1 MGDDE
6 ASVSIRSMTA
16 QDYEGVVDLWRAAE
30 GIGLS
35 EADER
40 EAVAAYLER
49 NPGLSLV
56 AFRGEALVGALLCG
70 HDGRRGYLHHV
81 VVARSEQGRGIG
93 RELVQRALDGLSHLG
108 IAKANIFVYADN
120 EEGQAFWHATGWSA
134 RDDLVLMQHA
144 IARTGL
150 AG

>member
-1 MGDDE
+1 
-6 ASVSIRSMTA
+6 MTA
-16 QDYEGVVDLWRAAE
+16 ADYDAVFGLWRDAD
-30 GIGLS
+30 GVGLS

-40 EAVAAYLER
+40 EAVATYLER

-56 AFRGEALVGALLCG
+56 AFRADALVGALLCG

-81 VVARSEQGRGIG
+81 VVARSERGRGVG
-93 RELVQRALDGLSHLG
+93 RDMVRAALDGLGRLG

-120 EEGQAFWHATGWSA
+120 AEGQAFWRATGWSA
-134 RDDLVLMQHA
+134 RDDLLLMQHD
-144 IARTGL
+144 IEPTTE